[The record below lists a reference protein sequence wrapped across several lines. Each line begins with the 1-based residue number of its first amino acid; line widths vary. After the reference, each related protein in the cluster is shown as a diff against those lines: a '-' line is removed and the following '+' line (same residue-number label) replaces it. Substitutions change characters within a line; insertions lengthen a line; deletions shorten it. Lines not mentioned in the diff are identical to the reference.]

1 MRLSPKRRAALLLVA
16 LCAAAGNDCAQSILQ
31 FDRWM
36 QRIERR
42 SQSVQ
47 RHLTAKEAPSA
58 IADAQ
63 EISELY
69 QLMEQYFA
77 QRENSANAV
86 KISRDGR
93 DLAAAI
99 VNGVQ
104 ASDFEAASR
113 SAISLA
119 RACRDCHFEY
129 KPLDP

>member
-16 LCAAAGNDCAQSILQ
+16 LCAAAGNGCAQSILQ

-93 DLAAAI
+93 DRAAAI